1 MSHLVNGFCVKDIT
15 ALSQVVK
22 EQCPSL
28 EMVQGTTYRTWI
40 TDNGRLVGDHP
51 LPGFY
56 QLILAKDLEKSG
68 VDLAAIASKMG
79 VKLPANL
86 SELENKPWNLSA
98 QQKLLRDDAVL
109 KAYNDI
115 VQNRMSKDCQ
125 YVIRYKP
132 NEGKKNAYEIGV
144 VPHPFR
150 KGEFVLM
157 TDFFQQGKGLLEAEG
172 LGRYESIAGV
182 DNWAN
187 QLKQGYAAR
196 ATERVIQQQMAM
208 GNPAYGQVTRVA
220 MPDGRLVYQ
229 VKGR

>member
-22 EQCPSL
+22 EQCPQL
-28 EMVQGTTYRTWI
+28 ELVEGTQYRTWI
-40 TDNGRLVGDHP
+40 TDHGRLAGDYP
-51 LPGFY
+51 IPGFY
-56 QLILAKDLEKSG
+56 QAILANELSLEGFDLAVIAKEMGVTLPAKLSDLESQ
-68 VDLAAIASKMG
+68 
-79 VKLPANL
+79 
-86 SELENKPWNLSA
+86 PWNLA
-98 QQKLLRDDAVL
+98 TQKRLLQNEKVHA
-109 KAYNDI
+109 AYKRI
-115 VQNRMSKDCQ
+115 VKERMSKDCQ
-125 YVIRYKP
+125 YVIRYKAG
-132 NEGKKNAYEIGV
+132 EGNKGAYEIGV
-144 VPHPFR
+144 IPHPFR
-150 KGEFVLM
+150 NGEFVLM
-157 TDFFQQGKGLLEAEG
+157 MDFFSQGNGLLNAKGLG
-172 LGRYESIAGV
+172 KHESKAGV